1 MIFVTLLLPKGKG
14 CEAIKSLKELKAPK
28 GITIRDLYFTFG
40 RCDGVLI
47 FEAENV
53 QVAMNFVMQVGLE
66 THYTVETLVAIPVRE
81 I

>member
-14 CEAIKSLKELKAPK
+14 TEAAKVLKELKAPK

-40 RCDGVLI
+40 RYDGVLI
-47 FEAENV
+47 FEAANV
-53 QVAMNFVMQVGLE
+53 QVAMDFVIQVGLD
-66 THYTVETLVAIPVRE
+66 TNYTVETLAAVPVRE